1 MMIDGQERAA
11 SYDPMIYD
19 AMRELATR
27 LGGRYLTLERLA
39 KSDAEKARWRQ
50 RRQALDEEV
59 HGVDVYSEIAVRDKT
74 DDLARR
80 LEILRR

>member
-1 MMIDGQERAA
+1 MMTEEQEKAA
-11 SYDPMIYD
+11 SYDPMVYD
-19 AMRELATR
+19 SMRELATR
-27 LGGRYLTLERLA
+27 LSGRYLALERLA

-59 HGVDVYSEIAVRDKT
+59 HGVDVYSENAVVDKT

>member
-1 MMIDGQERAA
+1 MMDEHEKGA

-19 AMRELATR
+19 SMRELATR
-27 LGGRYLTLERLA
+27 LSGRYLALERLA

-59 HGVDVYSEIAVRDKT
+59 HGVNVYSESAVVDKT

>member
-1 MMIDGQERAA
+1 MMTEEPEKAA

-27 LGGRYLTLERLA
+27 LSGRYLALERLA

-59 HGVDVYSEIAVRDKT
+59 HSVDVYSENAVVDKT

>member
-1 MMIDGQERAA
+1 MIDGQERSA
-11 SYDPMIYD
+11 SYDPMVYD